1 MKRKIGIMGGT
12 FDPIHNGHLALGEEA
27 YRQFS
32 LDEVVFMPTGIPPHK
47 AGKKIADAGDR
58 NYMVE
63 AAVAA
68 TPYFSCSDMEL
79 RRHRTTYTAETLTA
93 ASGQR
98 IQETEYYYIVGAV
111 LWSRWMDGIIRRSYF
126 RMRSY
131 WPAMRPGRRR
141 RKSFQCK
148 GNAGEQVRRIHLS
161 AEGSDH
167 AGVFQ
172 SDPGV
177 YPGRRIGR
185 GVSAAAGVGIYK
197 RKEIILLSIEFR
209 R

>member
-79 RRHRTTYTAETLTA
+79 RRHRTTYTAETLTQLRA
-93 ASGQR
+93 ENP
-98 IQETEYYYIVGAV
+98 ETVILA
-111 LWSRWMDGIIRRSYF
+111 
-126 RMRSY
+126 
-131 WPAMRPGRRR
+131 AMRQTQTAEEFSNAKEMLENKYGA
-141 RKSFQCK
+141 SIYLLK
-148 GNAGEQVRRIHLS
+148 GPIMPVSSSQIRAYIR
-161 AEGSDH
+161 D
-167 AGVFQ
+167 
-172 SDPGV
+172 
-177 YPGRRIGR
+177 
-185 GVSAAAGVGIYK
+185 GVSAEAYLPRPVWEYIKEKKLYCCPESFGGEGGLAGETQQRWPKPQG
-197 RKEIILLSIEFR
+197 RWREGA
-209 R
+209 

>member
-79 RRHRTTYTAETLTA
+79 RRHRTTYTAETLTQLRA
-93 ASGQR
+93 ENP
-98 IQETEYYYIVGAV
+98 ETEYYYIVGADS
-111 LWSRWMDGIIRRSYF
+111 LEQMDGWYHPEIIF
-126 RMRSY
+126 QNAVILA
-131 WPAMRPGRRR
+131 AMRQTQTAEEFSNAKEMLENKYGA
-141 RKSFQCK
+141 SIYLLK
-148 GNAGEQVRRIHLS
+148 GPIMPVSSSQIRAYIR
-161 AEGSDH
+161 D
-167 AGVFQ
+167 
-172 SDPGV
+172 
-177 YPGRRIGR
+177 
-185 GVSAAAGVGIYK
+185 GVSAEAYLPRPVWEYI
-197 RKEIILLSIEFR
+197 KEKKLYCCP
-209 R
+209 